1 MSLNLGRGLE
11 PGDAVPAP
19 GNLRVVIN
27 LKTNNSRVNLEV
39 TSCCLSP
46 TTQPHLTNSTCC
58 LFSRLA
64 AEPVGITVLPSALS
78 SSASFTISLFQMINY
93 SVVYL
98 HCDLSV
104 CLRNRSDCERECLQ
118 QRSAFTLESPEAIAT
133 NLRNRISFG
142 PMLKEMKNSTVLEAI
157 EPPELDLVLII
168 VSLVVGSS
176 LVTVL
181 LLLVWLAYR
190 RRAIWPLSSAAPPR
204 ACCGCVRPGEPPA
217 VPQINGDLE
226 DKPCLLNSESE
237 GLVSERISVLMDHLA
252 DYPGQFR
259 NFNKDDFEADWI
271 KVAECRF
278 GQVYQ
283 VKFKLWR
290 ERCAL
295 KCFDT
300 TFCSNSFYRRIIEEA
315 SGIVTVR
322 FKYITS
328 VYGLCNEAAGVV
340 MEYMSNGSL
349 NNLLAT
355 HTLMWPK
362 KLQMIHEAS
371 MGMNFLHSMNPPLLH
386 LNLKTS
392 NILLDDHLH
401 VKISDFGLIHW
412 KEGMCKKLF
421 MEHLTA
427 RGNISYIPP
436 ETFTQCP
443 DPPGITFDVYSFGIV
458 IWEILSQQKP
468 YAGWNVTTVLL
479 QVSNGKRPC
488 MDMIAEH
495 RPNECDRMI
504 SIMQQCWDQ
513 DHRRRPLFSDILL
526 KTEALSEIIKIPGT
540 THCQDEEQNSHNP
553 WLSSP
558 VQKIALLETPDLP
571 SDDQSGRDVILS
583 LMAKKDFGSFRE
595 FVKREHVLTQFSG
608 GRNILHHTVA
618 SGDADSVKHVL
629 SLGAEVNCSTAR
641 GYTPLIF
648 AVLYRLHDIISL
660 LLEHGAAAN
669 QGDEDQWTALHF
681 AAQSGDDRA
690 VRLLLDKGAVADARE
705 KSGWMPLHLACQ
717 NGHET
722 VVRLLLSRLSEEAVR
737 EWEEAQGRTPLHLA
751 SAYGHLNI
759 AKLLLTKG
767 ADPNATDSS
776 LLTALHLSADEGNNR
791 LVRHLLKSGANID
804 SADSRGY
811 TPLHLAALKGHRHM
825 QTAAVKWGQPEL

>member
-1 MSLNLGRGLE
+1 M
-11 PGDAVPAP
+11 D
-19 GNLRVVIN
+19 
-27 LKTNNSRVNLEV
+27 
-39 TSCCLSP
+39 CL
-46 TTQPHLTNSTCC
+46 
-58 LFSRLA
+58 
-64 AEPVGITVLPSALS
+64 
-78 SSASFTISLFQMINY
+78 
-93 SVVYL
+93 
-98 HCDLSV
+98 D
-104 CLRNRSDCERECLQ
+104 
-118 QRSAFTLESPEAIAT
+118 ES
-133 NLRNRISFG
+133 
-142 PMLKEMKNSTVLEAI
+142 
-157 EPPELDLVLII
+157 
-168 VSLVVGSS
+168 
-176 LVTVL
+176 
-181 LLLVWLAYR
+181 
-190 RRAIWPLSSAAPPR
+190 
-204 ACCGCVRPGEPPA
+204 
-217 VPQINGDLE
+217 
-226 DKPCLLNSESE
+226 
-237 GLVSERISVLMDHLA
+237 
-252 DYPGQFR
+252 PGQFR
-259 NFNKDDFEADWI
+259 NFKKDDFEADWI

-295 KCFDT
+295 KSFDT
-300 TFCSNSFYRRIIEEA
+300 TFCTNSFYRRIIEEA
-315 SGIVTVR
+315 SNIAAVR

-328 VYGLCNEAAGVV
+328 VYGLCNEATGLV

-412 KEGMCKKLF
+412 KEGMSKKLF

-427 RGNISYIPP
+427 KGNISYVPP

-468 YAGWNVTTVLL
+468 YA
-479 QVSNGKRPC
+479 
-488 MDMIAEH
+488 
-495 RPNECDRMI
+495 
-504 SIMQQCWDQ
+504 
-513 DHRRRPLFSDILL
+513 DILM
-526 KTEALSEIIKIPGT
+526 KTEALSEILKISGP
-540 THCQDEEQNSHNP
+540 THCHTNGDEEQNTRNP
-553 WLSSP
+553 WLVSP

-571 SDDQSGRDVILS
+571 SDDRRGRDVILS
-583 LMAKKDFGSFRE
+583 LLAKKDFGSFRE
-595 FVKREHVLTQFSG
+595 FVKRAHVLIQFSG
-608 GRNILHHTVA
+608 EKTLLHHTVA
-618 SGDADSVKHVL
+618 SGDAKSVKHVL
-629 SLGAEVNCSTAR
+629 SLGAEVNYATAR

-681 AAQSGDDRA
+681 AAQNGDDRA
-690 VRLLLDKGAVADARE
+690 IRLLLDKGAVADARE
-705 KSGWMPLHLACQ
+705 KSSWMPLHLACQ

-737 EWEEAQGRTPLHLA
+737 EREEAKGRTPLHLA

-767 ADPNATDSS
+767 AGPNATDYSHN
-776 LLTALHLSADEGNNR
+776 TPLHLSADEGHNR
-791 LVRHLLKSGANID
+791 LVRHLLKSGANTD

-811 TPLHLAALKGHRHM
+811 TSLHLAALKGHTGICRQLLSHGANPNSRTLQGWTPM
-825 QTAAVKWGQPEL
+825 HLAALRGHEATVVQLENEGGCVNAKGQNGWTPLHLACHQSEPEMVASLLAAQANPNVTEDSEGWTPLHVACTNVSFPCVLHLISHHADVNAVNLGKATPLHLAAQHSCVPIVKALLLNGADLTLLDSSGSTALNVAQRCEKWEVVQLLEKGWQQ